1 MLKSRMI
8 KHNNISNELFNFRAN
23 LELYSQN
30 NIISDGLV
38 NWLPSVLEAAG
49 ISLELIDSEGKFLWV
64 NSAFTKLTGYS
75 NEEVYKKKIN
85 FLNSE
90 NNERE
95 SSFTSLEAIQNGK
108 IWNGEVVEKSKNGK
122 LLFLEQTILPIN
134 DHENGTDF
142 FIIIKRDISGKK
154 RIENELN
161 ETYIKYEELAYVFN
175 ESPAI
180 GFLWAAHNGMPVE
193 FVTENIRQL
202 GYNPDDFYSGNI
214 SFQNIIHPKDLEK
227 TINELYHRALIGE
240 EKFKLTFRILNKSG
254 KVRWVDNYLSV
265 RHGEGGAITH
275 FHGIILDITERIKAE
290 KEARLKLDQLVQA
303 DKMVAL
309 GTLVSGVAH
318 EINNPNNYVLLN
330 SKLISKTWFNI
341 LPILEDYY
349 KTNGDFNVGNQLKY
363 SKIKE
368 SMPKV
373 LEGISDGSKRIKN
386 IVKELKGFARNEPWN
401 KYQLVNVNQVIN
413 SAINL
418 TKNLIEKTTNHFSI
432 KLDEGIPLIKANSQR
447 LEQVIINL
455 IENSCQALTSNDQ
468 SVYVLSKFM
477 KNENSVQILV
487 ADEGEGIPTAILNK
501 IKDPFFTTK
510 RGKGGTGLGLAVSSR
525 IILNH
530 NGQLLFESEL
540 NKGTKAIIKLPV
552 TKEFESNKESQ

>member
-1 MLKSRMI
+1 MI
-8 KHNNISNELFNFRAN
+8 KHNNIPNEQSNFQPNPG
-23 LELYSQN
+23 LYSQN
-30 NIISDGLV
+30 NIILDGLV
-38 NWLPSVLEAAG
+38 NWLPDLLEAAD
-49 ISLELIDSEGKFLWV
+49 ISLELIDAEGKFLWV

-75 NEEVYKKKIN
+75 NKEVYNKKSD
-85 FLNSE
+85 FLSSE
-90 NNERE
+90 NNKRNF
-95 SSFTSLEAIQNGK
+95 SFTSLEAIQTGR
-108 IWNGEVVEKSKNGK
+108 IWNGDVVEKSKNGK
-122 LLFLEQTILPIN
+122 LLFLEQTILPIADN
-134 DHENGTDF
+134 KNGTNL
-142 FIIIKRDISGKK
+142 FIIIKKDISGKK

-161 ETYIKYEELAYVFN
+161 KTYIKYEELAYIFN

-202 GYNPDDFYSGNI
+202 GYIPDDFYSGDI

-265 RHGEGGAITH
+265 RHGEAGAITH

-290 KEARLKLDQLVQA
+290 KEAKLKLDQLVQA

-330 SKLISKTWFNI
+330 SKLVSKTWFNI

-349 KTNGDFNVGNQLKY
+349 KSNGDFNVGNHLTY

-368 SMPKV
+368 SMPKI
-373 LEGISDGSKRIKN
+373 LEGISDGSRRIKD

-401 KYQLVNVNQVIN
+401 KFQLININQVIN

-418 TKNLIEKTTNHFSI
+418 TKNLIEKTTKHFSI
-432 KLDEGIPLIKANSQR
+432 KLDKKIPLIKANSQR

-455 IENSCQALTSNDQ
+455 IENSCQALTDNNQ
-468 SVYVLSKFM
+468 SIYVISKFL
-477 KNENSVQILV
+477 KNENKVQILI
-487 ADEGEGIPTAILNK
+487 ADEGVGIPAAILNK

-510 RGKGGTGLGLAVSSR
+510 REKGGTGLGLAVSSR

-540 NKGTKAIIKLPV
+540 NKGTKAIIKLPI
-552 TKEFESNKESQ
+552 TEEIESN